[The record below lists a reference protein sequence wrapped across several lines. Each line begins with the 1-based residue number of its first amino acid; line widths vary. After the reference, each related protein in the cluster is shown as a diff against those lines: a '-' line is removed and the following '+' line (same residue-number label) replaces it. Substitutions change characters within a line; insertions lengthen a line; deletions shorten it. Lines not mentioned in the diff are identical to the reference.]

1 MKTNDLILL
10 GAVVIGGYFL
20 YKMFAEQGI
29 GGGGGGPGLTLLGG
43 ETVYGPERTGIAAG
57 RGYATKL
64 IVPRQAI
71 VGGGGDV
78 PGGGPA
84 YMVNPTTYIVPVRAT
99 IPARTGQNFP
109 TVIYAPTPAP
119 RIPFVSPP
127 AAAPL
132 KITNIFGFPVVPHLQ
147 RP

>member
-1 MKTNDLILL
+1 MKTDSLILL
-10 GAVVIGGYFL
+10 AAVAIGGYFL
-20 YKMFAEQGI
+20 YKMFGEQGAM
-29 GGGGGGPGLTLLGG
+29 GGGGGPGLTLLGG
-43 ETVYGPERTGIAAG
+43 ETIFGPERTGIAAG
-57 RGYATKL
+57 RGYATRL
-64 IVPRQAI
+64 IVPQQAI

-84 YMVNPTTYIVPVRAT
+84 YMVNPSTYIVPVRAT

-109 TVIYAPTPAP
+109 TVIYAPSVTKIPYVAP
-119 RIPFVSPP
+119 K